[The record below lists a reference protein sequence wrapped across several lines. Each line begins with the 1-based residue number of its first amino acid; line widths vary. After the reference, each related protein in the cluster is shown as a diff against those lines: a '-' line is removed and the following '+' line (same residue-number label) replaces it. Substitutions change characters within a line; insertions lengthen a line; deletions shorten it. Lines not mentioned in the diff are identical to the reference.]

1 MREGAVGEARARAEG
16 IVLKGVVGEKY
27 APLSFI
33 R

>member
-27 APLSFI
+27 APLRI
-33 R
+33 